1 MKGKCIRLYKYNSEQ
16 EEMIVEVLEAL
27 GDTIYDT
34 TRRRVTDKRKFPLS
48 SSGSECNT
56 LLYTSAKEG
65 WMGYGNYHSLV
76 RYVEEIEYEEILK
89 YHPKFNSKIK
99 FQGKLLNF
107 QMV

>member
-1 MKGKCIRLYKYNSEQ
+1 MRGKCIRLYKYNSEQ
-16 EEMIVEVLEAL
+16 VKEIVEVLEVL
-27 GDTIYDT
+27 GDTIYGT

-56 LLYTSAKEG
+56 LLYTNARKG
-65 WMGYGNYHSLV
+65 WMGFGNYNSLV
-76 RYVEEIEYEEILK
+76 KSMDEIEYEEILK

>member
-1 MKGKCIRLYKYNSEQ
+1 MKGKCIKLYKYNAEQ
-16 EEMIVEVLEAL
+16 VKEIVEVLEAL

-56 LLYTSAKEG
+56 LLYTNAREG
-65 WMGYGNYHSLV
+65 WMGFGNYHSLV
-76 RYVEEIEYEEILK
+76 KYMDEIEYEEILK
-89 YHPKFNSKIK
+89 HHPKFNSKIK

>member
-1 MKGKCIRLYKYNSEQ
+1 MRGKCIRLYKYNAEQ
-16 EEMIVEVLEAL
+16 VKEIVEVLEAL

-34 TRRRVTDKRKFPLS
+34 TRRRVTDKRKFPLP

-56 LLYTSAKEG
+56 LLYTNAREG
-65 WMGYGNYHSLV
+65 WMGHGNYHSLV
-76 RYVEEIEYEEILK
+76 KCMDEIEYEEIIK
-89 YHPKFNSKIK
+89 QHPKFNSKIK

>member
-16 EEMIVEVLEAL
+16 VKEIVEVLEAL
-27 GDTIYDT
+27 GDTIYDI
-34 TRRRVTDKRKFPLS
+34 TRKRVTDKRKFPLS
-48 SSGSECNT
+48 SSGSECNI
-56 LLYTSAKEG
+56 LLYTSAREG
-65 WMGYGNYHSLV
+65 WMRYGNYHSLV
-76 RYVEEIEYEEILK
+76 RYMEEIEYEEILK

>member
-1 MKGKCIRLYKYNSEQ
+1 MRGKCIKLYKYNSEQ
-16 EEMIVEVLEAL
+16 VKEIVEVLEAL

-56 LLYTSAKEG
+56 LLYTNARGG
-65 WMGYGNYHSLV
+65 WMGFGNYHSIV
-76 RYVEEIEYEEILK
+76 MYMDEIEYEEIIK
-89 YHPKFNSKIK
+89 QHPKFNSKIK

>member
-1 MKGKCIRLYKYNSEQ
+1 MRGKCIKLYKYNSEQ
-16 EEMIVEVLEAL
+16 VKEIVEVLEAL
-27 GDTIYDT
+27 GDIIYDT

-56 LLYTSAKEG
+56 LLYTNAREG
-65 WMGYGNYHSLV
+65 WMGFGNYHSLV
-76 RYVEEIEYEEILK
+76 KYMDEIEYEEIIKQHL
-89 YHPKFNSKIK
+89 KFNSKIK

>member
-1 MKGKCIRLYKYNSEQ
+1 MRGKCIRLYKYNAEQ
-16 EEMIVEVLEAL
+16 VKEIVEVLEAL
-27 GDTIYDT
+27 GDTIYGV
-34 TRRRVTDKRKFPLS
+34 TRKRVTDKRKFPLS

-56 LLYTSAKEG
+56 LPYTSAREG

-76 RYVEEIEYEEILK
+76 KYMEEIEYEEILK

>member
-1 MKGKCIRLYKYNSEQ
+1 MKGKCIKLYKYNAEQ
-16 EEMIVEVLEAL
+16 VKEIVEVLEAL
-27 GDTIYDT
+27 GDTIYGT

-48 SSGSECNT
+48 SSGLECNT

-65 WMGYGNYHSLV
+65 WIGYGNYHSIV
-76 RYVEEIEYEEILK
+76 KHMDEIKYEEILK
-89 YHPKFNSKIK
+89 HHPKFNSKIK

>member
-1 MKGKCIRLYKYNSEQ
+1 MRGKCIKLYKYNSEQ
-16 EEMIVEVLEAL
+16 VKEIVEVLEAL

-56 LLYTSAKEG
+56 LLYTNAREG
-65 WMGYGNYHSLV
+65 WMEFGNYHSLV
-76 RYVEEIEYEEILK
+76 RYMEEIEYEEILQL
-89 YHPKFNSKIK
+89 HPKFNSKIK

-107 QMV
+107 QIV

>member
-16 EEMIVEVLEAL
+16 VKEIVEVLEAL
-27 GDTIYDT
+27 GDTIYGT

-56 LLYTSAKEG
+56 LLYTGVREG

-76 RYVEEIEYEEILK
+76 KDMDEIEYEEILK
-89 YHPKFNSKIK
+89 HHPKFNSKIK

-107 QMV
+107 QIV

>member
-1 MKGKCIRLYKYNSEQ
+1 MRGKCIKLYKYNREQ
-16 EEMIVEVLEAL
+16 VKEIVEVLEAL

-56 LLYTSAKEG
+56 LLYTNAREG
-65 WMGYGNYHSLV
+65 WMGFGNYHSLV
-76 RYVEEIEYEEILK
+76 KCMDEIEYEEIIK
-89 YHPKFNSKIK
+89 QHPKFNSKIK

>member
-1 MKGKCIRLYKYNSEQ
+1 MKGKCIRLYKYNAEQ
-16 EEMIVEVLEAL
+16 VREIVEVLEAL
-27 GDTIYDT
+27 GDTTYDT

-56 LLYTSAKEG
+56 LLYTSAREG
-65 WMGYGNYHSLV
+65 WMGYGNYHSIV
-76 RYVEEIEYEEILK
+76 KYMDEIEYEEILK
-89 YHPKFNSKIK
+89 HHPKFNSKIK

>member
-1 MKGKCIRLYKYNSEQ
+1 MKGKCIKLYKYSSEQ
-16 EEMIVEVLEAL
+16 VKEIVEVLEAL

-48 SSGSECNT
+48 SIGSECNT
-56 LLYTSAKEG
+56 LLYTNAREG
-65 WMGYGNYHSLV
+65 WMGFGNYHSLV
-76 RYVEEIEYEEILK
+76 KDMDEIEYEEILK

>member
-1 MKGKCIRLYKYNSEQ
+1 MRGKCIKLYKYNSEQ
-16 EEMIVEVLEAL
+16 VKEIVEVLEAL

-56 LLYTSAKEG
+56 LLYTNAREG
-65 WMGYGNYHSLV
+65 WMGFGNYHSLV
-76 RYVEEIEYEEILK
+76 KYMEEIEYEEILQL
-89 YHPKFNSKIK
+89 HPKFQGKIK

-107 QMV
+107 QML

>member
-16 EEMIVEVLEAL
+16 VKEIVEVLEAL
-27 GDTIYDT
+27 GDTIYDI
-34 TRRRVTDKRKFPLS
+34 TRKRVTDKRKFPLS
-48 SSGSECNT
+48 SSGSEYNT
-56 LLYTSAKEG
+56 LLYTSAREG

-76 RYVEEIEYEEILK
+76 RCMEEIEYEEILK

>member
-1 MKGKCIRLYKYNSEQ
+1 MKGKCIKLYKYNAEQ
-16 EEMIVEVLEAL
+16 DKEIVEVLEAL
-27 GDTIYDT
+27 GDTIYGT

-65 WMGYGNYHSLV
+65 WMGYGNYHSIV
-76 RYVEEIEYEEILK
+76 KYMDEIEYEEILK
-89 YHPKFNSKIK
+89 HHPKFNSKIK

>member
-1 MKGKCIRLYKYNSEQ
+1 MRGKCIRLYKYNAEQ
-16 EEMIVEVLEAL
+16 VKEIVEVLEAL
-27 GDTIYDT
+27 GDTIYGT
-34 TRRRVTDKRKFPLS
+34 TRKRVTDKRKFPLS

-56 LLYTSAKEG
+56 LLYTSAREG

-76 RYVEEIEYEEILK
+76 KHMEEIEYEEILK

>member
-16 EEMIVEVLEAL
+16 VKEIVEVLEAL

-48 SSGSECNT
+48 PSGSECNT
-56 LLYTSAKEG
+56 LLYTGVREG
-65 WMGYGNYHSLV
+65 WVGYGNYHSLV
-76 RYVEEIEYEEILK
+76 KCIDEIEYEEIIK
-89 YHPKFNSKIK
+89 QHPKFNNKIK

>member
-1 MKGKCIRLYKYNSEQ
+1 MKGKCIKLYKYNAEQ
-16 EEMIVEVLEAL
+16 VKEIVEVLEAL
-27 GDTIYDT
+27 GDTIYGT

-48 SSGSECNT
+48 SSGLECNT

-65 WMGYGNYHSLV
+65 WIGYGNYHSIV
-76 RYVEEIEYEEILK
+76 KYMDEIEYEEILK
-89 YHPKFNSKIK
+89 HHPKFNSKIK